1 MFGEFLP
8 LSGAGKLRLATE
20 EEEEEEVD
28 INLEAA
34 LPILLLLLLPVLCPS
49 SGFGGSSEGHLV
61 LSTVVVEFFPEN
73 KSV

>member
-20 EEEEEEVD
+20 EEDEEEEVD

-49 SGFGGSSEGHLV
+49 SGGGWRLLRGSLSSLNRGGGI
-61 LSTVVVEFFPEN
+61 FPRE
-73 KSV
+73 